1 LQELEYAVSRGSRES
16 CLRALWHTTDLLIAG
31 RYSEDEIW
39 TFGEVG
45 DILRGLAWRE
55 STAPDIAGSPF
66 NFALEHHRMITC
78 YLRYE
83 VDPEKL
89 ADFEAYGAMW
99 LDLMPRFGGIH
110 HGYFLPSEGESDV
123 ALAMFSFPSLAAYE
137 QYRKDAGA
145 DPDVQK
151 AVAFAKET
159 RCFIRYERSFFRP
172 LLPKTA

>member
-1 LQELEYAVSRGSRES
+1 MRNWKSALPSTTDIVSQTCQVRKVPITEVAVSSI
-16 CLRALWHTTDLLIAG
+16 DQ
-31 RYSEDEIW
+31 
-39 TFGEVG
+39 
-45 DILRGLAWRE
+45 ILRGLVWRE
-55 STAPDIAGSPF
+55 SSAPDIARSPF

-83 VDPEKL
+83 VRPDKL

-137 QYRKDAGA
+137 QYRKDADT

-151 AVAFAKET
+151 AIAFAKET
-159 RCFIRYERSFFRP
+159 RSRFRR
-172 LLPKTA
+172 